1 MKYYN
6 WDTDGKGHMW
16 SYETP
21 EGAWVSRSAAESRI
35 RELEAV
41 LEAALYCPEHRDRQH
56 YCRYCETTIERSP
69 GSGEIEP

>member
-21 EGAWVSRSAAESRI
+21 DGAWVSRSAAESHI
-35 RELEAV
+35 RELEAALV
-41 LEAALYCPEHRDRQH
+41 LRCPQCDMSL
-56 YCRYCETTIERSP
+56 IERTDLNA
-69 GSGEIEP
+69 GKDKA